1 MPSLLIDSR
10 ATLKNREKE
19 DVMQINL
26 DKKSGLLLGII
37 AGLLVIVIV
46 LLVDKVEDDEH
57 MIESNSHQIIQSR

>member
-1 MPSLLIDSR
+1 
-10 ATLKNREKE
+10 
-19 DVMQINL
+19 MQINF

-57 MIESNSHQIIQSR
+57 MIETHSHQLVISR

>member
-1 MPSLLIDSR
+1 MPSSFIDSG

-19 DVMQINL
+19 EVMQINL

-57 MIESNSHQIIQSR
+57 MIESNSHRIIQSR